1 MRARRISCLQQLAV
15 ISLIPVLALVLVILD
30 KGFVPSSRLSVPTVN
45 LASRGF
51 VTRSG
56 SQLMLNGHPFRFA
69 GANMHWLPFDDSTN
83 YTSQFR
89 INDGLDA
96 AKEMELTVVRSH
108 DLGIS
113 VGCSNCIEPSLG
125 VFNETALL
133 HDDYVIKAA
142 RDHGIRL
149 IIPLTDNWHYPAGG
163 KHTFTDWRGLSTENE
178 FYYNAQVISDFE
190 TYIRVL
196 LNHVNAYTGLAY
208 KNDPTIMAWETGN
221 ELEPPT
227 SWTQTISTYIKSIDS
242 NHLVLDGRSGVDPN
256 AARLTKVDIV
266 SAHYYPKSITQMKH
280 DAAMAQRAGK
290 VFIVGEFDWNDANG
304 GDTLTAFLSAIESNP
319 EVAGDLFWE
328 LWSHGDQYGYLSGDR
343 QYTLHFPGDSDA
355 MRMSVWQL
363 RVHAYKMK
371 RLSVPAYHA
380 PGIPLITAVIRD
392 GSEDV
397 LMWRGA
403 TLAASYTAERSTAGV
418 NGPWTVI
425 CDQCATDTSTPWTDT
440 TTPGGVLWYRVIA
453 YNLAGVAGRP
463 SSPYQAGSAGMSRP
477 TP

>member
-1 MRARRISCLQQLAV
+1 MRARRISCLQQMAV

-208 KNDPTIMAWETGN
+208 KNDPTIMAW
-221 ELEPPT
+221 
-227 SWTQTISTYIKSIDS
+227 
-242 NHLVLDGRSGVDPN
+242 
-256 AARLTKVDIV
+256 
-266 SAHYYPKSITQMKH
+266 
-280 DAAMAQRAGK
+280 
-290 VFIVGEFDWNDANG
+290 
-304 GDTLTAFLSAIESNP
+304 
-319 EVAGDLFWE
+319 
-328 LWSHGDQYGYLSGDR
+328 R
-343 QYTLHFPGDSDA
+343 QGT
-355 MRMSVWQL
+355 
-363 RVHAYKMK
+363 
-371 RLSVPAYHA
+371 
-380 PGIPLITAVIRD
+380 
-392 GSEDV
+392 
-397 LMWRGA
+397 
-403 TLAASYTAERSTAGV
+403 
-418 NGPWTVI
+418 
-425 CDQCATDTSTPWTDT
+425 
-440 TTPGGVLWYRVIA
+440 
-453 YNLAGVAGRP
+453 
-463 SSPYQAGSAGMSRP
+463 
-477 TP
+477 